1 MDNNISNQNR
11 NQNNSQNNN
20 NMGNNFGRGQN
31 RKSMVL
37 CLIVALGIFFVF
49 SLMNR
54 QVEKARDKE
63 ISYDQFLQLLDDGQ
77 VESVTLTSDQI
88 KIVPKKQSNSLYQI
102 TYHTGLISMDI
113 TLVQRLEK
121 ANVKFTKKSDSSNS
135 MVYMLYC
142 HFYCYGSD

>member
-37 CLIVALGIFFVF
+37 CLLVALGIFLVF

-54 QVEKARDKE
+54 QVEKARD
-63 ISYDQFLQLLDDGQ
+63 
-77 VESVTLTSDQI
+77 
-88 KIVPKKQSNSLYQI
+88 
-102 TYHTGLISMDI
+102 
-113 TLVQRLEK
+113 
-121 ANVKFTKKSDSSNS
+121 
-135 MVYMLYC
+135 
-142 HFYCYGSD
+142 

>member
-11 NQNNSQNNN
+11 NQNNN

-37 CLIVALGIFFVF
+37 CLIVALGIFLVF

-63 ISYDQFLQLLDDGQ
+63 ISYDQFC
-77 VESVTLTSDQI
+77 SCWM
-88 KIVPKKQSNSLYQI
+88 
-102 TYHTGLISMDI
+102 MD
-113 TLVQRLEK
+113 RL
-121 ANVKFTKKSDSSNS
+121 N
-135 MVYMLYC
+135 L
-142 HFYCYGSD
+142 

>member
-11 NQNNSQNNN
+11 NQNNN

-37 CLIVALGIFFVF
+37 CLIVALGIFLVF

-63 ISYDQFLQLLDDGQ
+63 ISYDQFL
-77 VESVTLTSDQI
+77 
-88 KIVPKKQSNSLYQI
+88 
-102 TYHTGLISMDI
+102 
-113 TLVQRLEK
+113 
-121 ANVKFTKKSDSSNS
+121 
-135 MVYMLYC
+135 
-142 HFYCYGSD
+142 

>member
-31 RKSMVL
+31 RKSIVL
-37 CLIVALGIFFVF
+37 CLIVALGIFLVF

-88 KIVPKKQSNSLYQI
+88 KIVPKKQSNSLYQ
-102 TYHTGLISMDI
+102 
-113 TLVQRLEK
+113 
-121 ANVKFTKKSDSSNS
+121 
-135 MVYMLYC
+135 
-142 HFYCYGSD
+142 YGYYIGTAIRKGKCKVHQKVRQFQ

>member
-11 NQNNSQNNN
+11 NQNNN

-37 CLIVALGIFFVF
+37 CLIVALGIFLVF

-63 ISYDQFLQLLDDGQ
+63 ISYDRVFAVAG
-77 VESVTLTSDQI
+77 
-88 KIVPKKQSNSLYQI
+88 
-102 TYHTGLISMDI
+102 
-113 TLVQRLEK
+113 
-121 ANVKFTKKSDSSNS
+121 
-135 MVYMLYC
+135 
-142 HFYCYGSD
+142 

>member
-11 NQNNSQNNN
+11 NQNNN

-37 CLIVALGIFFVF
+37 CLIVALGIFLVF

-63 ISYDQFLQLLDDGQ
+63 ISYDQFFSQFCKNEEGELCYRGIP
-77 VESVTLTSDQI
+77 VTSA
-88 KIVPKKQSNSLYQI
+88 KQ
-102 TYHTGLISMDI
+102 
-113 TLVQRLEK
+113 
-121 ANVKFTKKSDSSNS
+121 KSDNI
-135 MVYMLYC
+135 
-142 HFYCYGSD
+142 

>member
-1 MDNNISNQNR
+1 MRRTNYLDNNISNQNR

-37 CLIVALGIFFVF
+37 CLLVALGIFLVF

-63 ISYDQFLQLLDDGQ
+63 ISYDQFLQLLDDGKR
-77 VESVTLTSDQI
+77 VSAVA
-88 KIVPKKQSNSLYQI
+88 
-102 TYHTGLISMDI
+102 TGCS
-113 TLVQRLEK
+113 
-121 ANVKFTKKSDSSNS
+121 
-135 MVYMLYC
+135 
-142 HFYCYGSD
+142 

>member
-11 NQNNSQNNN
+11 NQNNN

-37 CLIVALGIFFVF
+37 CLIVALGIFLVF

-77 VESVTLTSDQI
+77 VNL
-88 KIVPKKQSNSLYQI
+88 
-102 TYHTGLISMDI
+102 
-113 TLVQRLEK
+113 
-121 ANVKFTKKSDSSNS
+121 
-135 MVYMLYC
+135 
-142 HFYCYGSD
+142 

>member
-11 NQNNSQNNN
+11 NQNNN

-37 CLIVALGIFFVF
+37 CLIVALGIFLVF

-63 ISYDQFLQLLDDGQ
+63 ISYDQFLQLLDVPIWLHVVWGHEENSFYIIFYGKNHLFDVGTVLLRRYLLVRDSRAVELSPDVVDADADGYP
-77 VESVTLTSDQI
+77 V
-88 KIVPKKQSNSLYQI
+88 
-102 TYHTGLISMDI
+102 
-113 TLVQRLEK
+113 R
-121 ANVKFTKKSDSSNS
+121 F
-135 MVYMLYC
+135 
-142 HFYCYGSD
+142 

>member
-11 NQNNSQNNN
+11 NQNNN

-37 CLIVALGIFFVF
+37 CLIVALGIFLVF

-63 ISYDQFLQLLDDGQ
+63 ISYDQFLQLL
-77 VESVTLTSDQI
+77 SDT
-88 KIVPKKQSNSLYQI
+88 V
-102 TYHTGLISMDI
+102 
-113 TLVQRLEK
+113 
-121 ANVKFTKKSDSSNS
+121 
-135 MVYMLYC
+135 
-142 HFYCYGSD
+142 